1 MEIVQE
7 VSSFGIASME
17 PFCRRILITR
27 VMSMLLQHPQVITGC
42 FLQALMDR
50 LFYISSLVVHL
61 DHKILN
67 LLLLRSGIIS
77 VV

>member
-1 MEIVQE
+1 MFTFPITDYVHPILDMEFLSVEIVQE

-50 LFYISSLVVHL
+50 
-61 DHKILN
+61 
-67 LLLLRSGIIS
+67 
-77 VV
+77 